1 MAITRIAIIGAAGR
15 MGRAIARAIL
25 EGKTAE
31 VVAAVER
38 PGAPELGQDLG
49 PLAGIPPL
57 GVTVL
62 EQLPAAG
69 AADVWID
76 FTAPASTV
84 ANVRAAQAAGA
95 RIVVGTTGLSPE
107 DRQVIA
113 TAAAAIP
120 VVLAP
125 NTSLGVTVLLKLVA
139 DAARALGPGYDI
151 EVVEA
156 HHRLKRD
163 APSGTALRLAEAAA
177 EGSNR
182 NLAETARYAR
192 HGDIGPPH
200 RRGDR
205 HPDHP
210 RRRRDRG
217 PHRLLPGPGRAGGD
231 HPPGLLAR
239 HLRPRCRP
247 RRRVASREASGPVRH
262 ARRAGADL
270 GAFCYPRP
278 MGRRIE
284 KKSPATWDD
293 LEAAPEHLMAEL
305 IDGTLYLSPR
315 PGLPHQRAAGELL
328 NDLVGPF
335 DRGRGG
341 PGGWIIVVEP
351 QLRLGGNGYAPDLA
365 GWRRERLPQL
375 PNVAAVE
382 LAPDWI
388 CEVRS
393 PSTAPFD
400 RKIKMPKY
408 AAAGVTWF
416 WIVDPEAEMV
426 EAFRVEGG
434 AYLSIG
440 VYSEDDKVRIEPFAA
455 VELDLAAL
463 WRK

>member
-57 GVTVL
+57 GVTVQ
-62 EQLPAAG
+62 EQLPATG

-177 EGSNR
+177 EGSSR

-192 HGDIGPPH
+192 HGDIGP
-200 RRGDR
+200 RTAEEIGIQTIR
-205 HPDHP
+205 
-210 RRRRDRG
+210 
-217 PHRLLPGPGRAGGD
+217 GGD
-231 HPPGLLAR
+231 VIGDHTVFFLGLGERVEITHRASSRDTFAR
-239 HLRPRCRP
+239 
-247 RRRVASREASGPVRH
+247 
-262 ARRAGADL
+262 GAV
-270 GAFCYPRP
+270 
-278 MGRRIE
+278 
-284 KKSPATWDD
+284 
-293 LEAAPEHLMAEL
+293 
-305 IDGTLYLSPR
+305 
-315 PGLPHQRAAGELL
+315 RAAE
-328 NDLVGPF
+328 
-335 DRGRGG
+335 
-341 PGGWIIVVEP
+341 W
-351 QLRLGGNGYAPDLA
+351 LA
-365 GWRRERLPQL
+365 GKP
-375 PNVAAVE
+375 
-382 LAPDWI
+382 
-388 CEVRS
+388 
-393 PSTAPFD
+393 
-400 RKIKMPKY
+400 
-408 AAAGVTWF
+408 AGLYDMRDVLGLT
-416 WIVDPEAEMV
+416 
-426 EAFRVEGG
+426 
-434 AYLSIG
+434 
-440 VYSEDDKVRIEPFAA
+440 
-455 VELDLAAL
+455 
-463 WRK
+463 